1 MPVPTPE
8 QLGPL
13 AGLVGTWEGNQ
24 GIDVSF
30 HHAEGRVGET
40 PYREVNVFKPFG
52 PVDNG
57 TQSLFGLDYRGT
69 AWRLGEDEPFHTEV
83 GYWLWDAAT
92 GQVMKC
98 FMVPRGSTLIAGGD
112 ATADATSF
120 HLHAECGSETYGVLS
135 NKYLIDAAKVLT
147 FDMTV
152 TVGDGEYSYDET
164 TVYDL
169 ARTKSR
175 IEHTD
180 RNTLKRVAD

>member
-13 AGLVGTWEGNQ
+13 AGLVGTWEGEH

-30 HHAEGRVGET
+30 HHSKGEIGET
-40 PYREVNVFKPFG
+40 MYRERNTFSPFG

-57 TQSLFGLDYRGT
+57 TQSLFGLDYRGA
-69 AWRLGEDEPFHTEV
+69 AWRIGEDEPFHTEV
-83 GYWLWDAAT
+83 GYWLWDVAT

-112 ATADATSF
+112 ATADSKAFSLKATVGDES
-120 HLHAECGSETYGVLS
+120 YGVLS
-135 NKYLIDAAKVLT
+135 NKYLAAAARTVLFT
-147 FDMTV
+147 MDV

-169 ARTKSR
+169 ARTGTR

-180 RNTLKRVAD
+180 RNTLRRID

>member
-1 MPVPTPE
+1 MPVPTPA

-13 AGLVGTWEGNQ
+13 AGLVGTWEGDQ

-30 HHAEGRVGET
+30 HHAEGAIGET
-40 PYREVNVFKPFG
+40 PYRERNTFSPFG

-57 TQSLFGLDYRGT
+57 TQSLFGLDYRGS
-69 AWRLGEDEPFHTEV
+69 AWRVGEDEPFHTEV

-112 ATADATSF
+112 AAADSTTF
-120 HLHAECGSETYGVLS
+120 TLVAEVGSETYGVLS
-135 NKYLIDAAKVLT
+135 NKYLAAAART
-147 FDMTV
+147 ISFQMTV
-152 TVGDGEYSYDET
+152 TIGDGVYSYEER

-169 ARTKSR
+169 ARTGTR
-175 IEHTD
+175 IDHTD
-180 RNTLKRVAD
+180 RNTLHRIG

>member
-13 AGLVGTWEGNQ
+13 AGLVGTWEGDH

-30 HHAEGRVGET
+30 HHSKGEIGET
-40 PYREVNVFKPFG
+40 PYRERNTFSPFG

-57 TQSLFGLDYRGT
+57 TQSLFGLDYRGA
-69 AWRLGEDEPFHTEV
+69 AWRIGEDEPFHTEV
-83 GYWLWDAAT
+83 GYWLWDVAT

-112 ATADATSF
+112 ATADSRSFSLKATV
-120 HLHAECGSETYGVLS
+120 GDETYGVLS
-135 NKYLIDAAKVLT
+135 NKYLAAAARTVLFT
-147 FDMTV
+147 MDV
-152 TVGDGEYSYDET
+152 TIGDGEYSYDET

-169 ARTKSR
+169 ARTGTR

-180 RNTLKRVAD
+180 HNTLRRID